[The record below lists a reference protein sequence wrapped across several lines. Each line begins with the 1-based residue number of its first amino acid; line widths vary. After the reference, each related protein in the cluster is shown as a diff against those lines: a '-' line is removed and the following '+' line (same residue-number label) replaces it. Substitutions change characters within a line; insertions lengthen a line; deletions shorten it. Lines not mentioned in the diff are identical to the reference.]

1 MAIDEKDRYEI
12 FQDYLDD
19 LFKNELDLQANNS
32 KETRIKIKELLNSLL
47 KKDPIQNNIDDSSSS
62 ELEDDDS
69 LISQK

>member
-1 MAIDEKDRYEI
+1 MAIEEKDRYEI

-19 LFKNELDLQANNS
+19 LFKKELELQTNNS

-62 ELEDDDS
+62 DLEEDDTQ
-69 LISQK
+69 ISQK